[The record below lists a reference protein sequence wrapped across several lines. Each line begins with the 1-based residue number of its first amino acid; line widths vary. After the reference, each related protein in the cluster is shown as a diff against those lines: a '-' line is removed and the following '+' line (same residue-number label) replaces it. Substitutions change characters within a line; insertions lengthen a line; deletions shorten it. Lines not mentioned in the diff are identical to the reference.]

1 MFVLTRASPNDEA
14 REAAVG
20 FDAVGRSLNAVH
32 IEIDGDTIRIIS
44 ATRADLRD
52 EEIHVD

>member
-1 MFVLTRASPNDEA
+1 MFVLMRASRNDEA

-32 IEIDGDTIRIIS
+32 IEIDGDAIRIIS
-44 ATRADLRD
+44 ARRADLRE

>member
-1 MFVLTRASPNDEA
+1 MFVLMRASRNDEA